1 MGSLSAV
8 FPFLLLPIDSICI
21 CIWDRDMGLDR
32 SNQGVFARNR
42 GLKPARLRGIK
53 LAVFWRINLGVFC
66 STRGYLPRTG
76 DLTRRG

>member
-21 CIWDRDMGLDR
+21 CIWDRDRDRDRDRGLDR

-42 GLKPARLRGIK
+42 GLKPARLRGSK

-66 STRGYLPRTG
+66 SV
-76 DLTRRG
+76 